1 VYVYAH
7 YAQSHDIW
15 HSMNNI
21 SGCIT
26 IVANE
31 DRVYIKPGL
40 LHTLLIR

>member
-1 VYVYAH
+1 MLIMH
-7 YAQSHDIW
+7 NHDIW

-31 DRVYIKPGL
+31 DRVYI
-40 LHTLLIR
+40 